1 MKRREPLG
9 AASGIAIALMAIPPF
24 AASAD
29 EPETTP
35 AADFLFLGS
44 YHMGNPGRDVHNTR
58 SDDVLADK
66 RQREIAEVARLVARY
81 RPTKVFVEAG
91 AASQALVDSEYAGS
105 CRGERPLEADE
116 VEQLGFRIACEAGL
130 PGVIAVDWN
139 GLGPIR
145 DEASIDYLAAIA
157 RAGQQ
162 AERERHMRIGGADAA
177 RAQRVL
183 DRGTIRDMLLHL
195 NSPAW
200 LAANAKAYFRIG
212 LYGTTEDAAGA
223 NWMMLW
229 FGRNQR
235 IFNNIVRHTEPGDRV
250 LVIYGA
256 GHGNLLL
263 QLAVDSGYF
272 RVQDTQR
279 WLIGDLAR

>member
-1 MKRREPLG
+1 MKRAGTVVIALASALLAMTPC
-9 AASGIAIALMAIPPF
+9 AVASG
-24 AASAD
+24 D
-29 EPETTP
+29 PETTP

-44 YHMGNPGRDVHNTR
+44 YHMDNPGRDVHNTKA
-58 SDDVLADK
+58 DDVLAGK
-66 RQREIAEVARLVARY
+66 RQSEIAEVARLVQRY
-81 RPTKVFVEAG
+81 RPTKVFIEAG
-91 AASQALVDSEYAGS
+91 TASQARVDGEFAAS
-105 CRGERPLEADE
+105 CRGERPLAADE
-116 VEQLGFRIACEAGL
+116 VEQLGYRIACEAGL

-145 DEASIDYLAAIA
+145 DEASVDYLAAIE

-162 AERERHMRIGGADAA
+162 AERERHMRIGSADAA
-177 RAQRVL
+177 RAQQVL

-200 LAANAKAYFRIG
+200 LAANARAYFRIG
-212 LYGTTEDAAGA
+212 LYGTPEEAAGA

-235 IFNNIVRHTEPGDRV
+235 IFNNIVRRTEPGDRV
-250 LVIYGA
+250 LVVYGA
-256 GHGNLLL
+256 GHGNLLR

-272 RVQDTQR
+272 RLQDTQR
-279 WLIGDLAR
+279 WLMADPAL